1 MARQLR
7 RFQLLA
13 LLVVLSMLV
22 AACPAP
28 AAAPGGAAA
37 PAAPEA
43 ASSDLPATPGRGTD
57 GTLTILYWQAPTI
70 LNPALSTGTKDYH
83 AASLVI
89 ESLIEYAPDG
99 TILPILAAEVPTV
112 ANGGVSEDL
121 TTITYKLREG
131 VKWSDGT
138 DFTADDVIFTWQ
150 YCTDPATGCSNATTF
165 AGVTTVE
172 AIDPLTVKITF
183 EGPQPFPYNPFGGQL
198 SPIIQMAQFADC
210 IGAKAQECS
219 EQNNAPIGTG
229 PYKVKE
235 FKPGDVVVYDINENY
250 RVADQPHF
258 SEVIFKGGGDAPSA
272 ARAALETGEVDYA
285 WNLQVEPAILNEM
298 AAKGLGTLVS
308 SYTGNVERILINF
321 TNPAA
326 DLGDQRSEWLEGNPN
341 AHPSLSD
348 IAVRQALSMAI
359 NRSIIAEQLYGAAGK
374 PTCNIL
380 SGPPAVVSTNN
391 DACLTQDIEGAKAL
405 LEGAGWVDSNG
416 DGIREK
422 DGVELRYLYQTSTNA
437 VRQKAQALIKQWWTE
452 IGVEAELKNT
462 DAGVFFGGDPAS
474 PDTLGK
480 FFADV
485 QMFTNGPDNPDP
497 QSYLSGWLCMSE
509 GKLNIANSSNQWLGN
524 NTERWCSPEFDA
536 KFDELKASTDPAERV
551 KLSIELNDMLA
562 QNYVNL
568 PLIFRSSVS
577 AHANSLVGVELGWD
591 SEQWNIETWHR
602 QR

>member
-1 MARQLR
+1 MTTTTNARPAHR
-7 RFQLLA
+7 RRVPIGRFLLLIVLLLA
-13 LLVVLSMLV
+13 VT
-22 AACPAP
+22 ACS
-28 AAAPGGAAA
+28 A
-37 PAAPEA
+37 PAAPTTGSTAASAAEPANVTTGEPELAEVQELTAGISRNLVNGEEDWIYAHASLQVWEPLIRYDDQLQPYPGLAEKWTLSDDGLTWTFELRKDVNFSDGEPFNAEA
-43 ASSDLPATPGRGTD
+43 AVAAIKRFAVVSGRPSIFLGGINFPEIYGEPTAIEVVDEFSFRIVYATPRP
-57 GTLTILYWQAPTI
+57 L
-70 LNPALSTGTKDYH
+70 
-83 AASLVI
+83 
-89 ESLIEYAPDG
+89 
-99 TILPILAAEVPTV
+99 LPYSI
-112 ANGGVSEDL
+112 ANHYS
-121 TTITYKLREG
+121 
-131 VKWSDGT
+131 
-138 DFTADDVIFTWQ
+138 AM
-150 YCTDPATGCSNATTF
+150 
-165 AGVTTVE
+165 
-172 AIDPLTVKITF
+172 
-183 EGPQPFPYNPFGGQL
+183 L
-198 SPIIQMAQFADC
+198 SPKVFAENGDII
-210 IGAKAQECS
+210 GL
-219 EQNNAPIGTG
+219 PIGTG